1 MHLGEL
7 EERTSFGRRHL
18 IVCMLCAFFGS
29 QCMRP
34 IHLSTHMLPRP
45 NLVLIAAMVITA
57 TMAFVPDGTR
67 PSTRIETERLDLY
80 YVIEREAT
88 VFRGPETSR
97 PYLSLSMREPV
108 YLIEEN
114 GSWSRIR
121 TREGSEGYVQKS
133 ALSNVWIRV
142 SKRKQELYLY
152 RGTELLRVFPADF
165 GFNAFADKERR
176 GSTASPDD
184 WRTPDGSF
192 YVVRKNPNSKYHKAF
207 VLNYPN
213 ADAARRG
220 YQDGIITR
228 QQRDAILAAE
238 ANAEM
243 PPMNT
248 PLGGW
253 IEIHGHGTGN
263 QDNWTMGCVAVRNL
277 HMDMMWNI
285 VSVGTPIFVGP

>member
-1 MHLGEL
+1 MYSRESGW
-7 EERTSFGRRHL
+7 RSTFGGRHL
-18 IVCMLCAFFGS
+18 IVCMLCVFFGS
-29 QCMRP
+29 QC
-34 IHLSTHMLPRP
+34 PRP
-45 NLVLIAAMVITA
+45 LHLPSHMFSRFFFPLIALVVIIT

-67 PSTRIETERLDLY
+67 HSSRLETERLDLY
-80 YVIEREAT
+80 YVIDRQAT
-88 VFRGPETSR
+88 VFRGPDTSR
-97 PYLSLSMREPV
+97 PYLALSMREPV

-142 SKRKQELYLY
+142 SKRKQEVYLY
-152 RGTELLRVFPADF
+152 RGTDLLRAFPADF

-176 GSTASPDD
+176 GSAASPDD

-192 YVVRKNPNSKYHKAF
+192 YVVRKNPNSKYYKAF

-220 YQDGIITR
+220 YDDGIITR
-228 QQRDAILAAE
+228 NQRDAILAAE
-238 ANAEM
+238 ASAEM

-285 VSVGTPIFVGP
+285 VSVGTPVFVGP

>member
-1 MHLGEL
+1 
-7 EERTSFGRRHL
+7 
-18 IVCMLCAFFGS
+18 MLY
-29 QCMRP
+29 R
-34 IHLSTHMLPRP
+34 
-45 NLVLIAAMVITA
+45 ITL
-57 TMAFVPDGTR
+57 AFVFLATLGTTSSIESDGTR
-67 PSTRIETERLDLY
+67 PSSRLVTESLPVY
-80 YVIEREAT
+80 YVIDRDAT

-97 PYLSLSMREPV
+97 PYLSLSLREPV
-108 YLIEEN
+108 YLVEEN
-114 GSWSRIR
+114 GAWSRVR
-121 TREGSEGYVQKS
+121 TREGSEGYVRKE
-133 ALSNVWIRV
+133 AISNVWIRV

-152 RGTELLRVFPADF
+152 RGMELLRAFPADF

-176 GSTASPDD
+176 GSAASPDD

-213 ADAARRG
+213 AETARRG
-220 YQDGIITR
+220 YMEGTINR
-228 QQRDAILAAE
+228 SQRDAILAAE

-285 VSVGTPIFVGP
+285 VHVGTPVFVGP

>member
-1 MHLGEL
+1 MF
-7 EERTSFGRRHL
+7 SHL
-18 IVCMLCAFFGS
+18 ISSHMFARLTYAVLALAGLIVVAAFS
-29 QCMRP
+29 
-34 IHLSTHMLPRP
+34 
-45 NLVLIAAMVITA
+45 
-57 TMAFVPDGTR
+57 PDGSR
-67 PSTRIETERLDLY
+67 PTARLETERLPVY

-97 PYLSLSMREPV
+97 PYLSLALREPV
-108 YLIEEN
+108 YLLEEN

-121 TREGSEGYVQKS
+121 TREGAEGYVEKA

-152 RGTELLRVFPADF
+152 RGTELLRAFPADF

-176 GSTASPDD
+176 GSAVSPDD

-192 YVVRKNPNSKYHKAF
+192 YVVRKNPRSKYHKAF

-220 YQDGIITR
+220 YQDGIISR
-228 QQRDAILAAE
+228 SQRDAILAAE
-238 ANAEM
+238 ANADI

-285 VSVGTPIFVGP
+285 VSVGTPVFVGP